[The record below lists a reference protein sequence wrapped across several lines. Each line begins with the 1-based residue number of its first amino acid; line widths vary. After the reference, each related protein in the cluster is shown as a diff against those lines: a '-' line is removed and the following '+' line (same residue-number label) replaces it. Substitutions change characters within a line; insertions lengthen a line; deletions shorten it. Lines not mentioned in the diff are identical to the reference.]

1 MSEQNDIE
9 KEESCC
15 GAECCEEGCVCKA
28 ECCKGGCACCKRDS
42 QGDVKYENKLGWVD
56 KFMGKFV
63 SRKLLVFSTAT
74 ALLAMSELDTE
85 TWGLIAIIYVGGQ
98 SVIDA
103 VKTYK
108 HGGSV

>member
-9 KEESCC
+9 KSEQCC
-15 GAECCEEGCVCKA
+15 GAECCKEGCTCKA
-28 ECCKGGCACCKRDS
+28 ECCKRDS
-42 QGDVKYENKLGWVD
+42 QGAPDTESKLGWFD

-63 SRKLLVFSTAT
+63 SRKLLVFTTAT
-74 ALLAMSELDTE
+74 TLLYLSELDAE

-103 VKTYK
+103 VKTYRY
-108 HGGSV
+108 GDTQ

>member
-1 MSEQNDIE
+1 MGCSANDHDH
-9 KEESCC
+9 ES
-15 GAECCEEGCVCKA
+15 ANVDSPVA
-28 ECCKGGCACCKRDS
+28 ADS
-42 QGDVKYENKLGWVD
+42 QGTPDPEAKLGWVD
-56 KFMGKFV
+56 KIMGKFV

-74 ALLAMSELDTE
+74 ALLALSELDAE

-108 HGGSV
+108 YGDTQ

>member
-1 MSEQNDIE
+1 MGCSEHDHE
-9 KEESCC
+9 HEPATEHKPVE
-15 GAECCEEGCVCKA
+15 A
-28 ECCKGGCACCKRDS
+28 DS
-42 QGDVKYENKLGWVD
+42 QGEADSIEAKLGWAD
-56 KFMGKFV
+56 KLLGKLV

-74 ALLAMSELDTE
+74 ALLALSELDAE

-108 HGGSV
+108 YGDS

>member
-1 MSEQNDIE
+1 MGCSEHDHE
-9 KEESCC
+9 HEP
-15 GAECCEEGCVCKA
+15 GAECKPAKA
-28 ECCKGGCACCKRDS
+28 DC
-42 QGDVKYENKLGWVD
+42 QGEAAPIESKLGWAD
-56 KFMGKFV
+56 KLLGKLV

-74 ALLAMSELDTE
+74 ALLALSELDAE

-108 HGGSV
+108 YGDA

>member
-1 MSEQNDIE
+1 MSEKNDIE
-9 KEESCC
+9 KEELCC
-15 GAECCEEGCVCKA
+15 GAECCKEGCVCK
-28 ECCKGGCACCKRDS
+28 EDCCKDGCACCQRDS
-42 QGDVKYENKLGWVD
+42 QGEVADKAELGWAD
-56 KFMGKFV
+56 KLVGKFV

-74 ALLAMSELDTE
+74 ALLYLSELDAE

-108 HGGSV
+108 YGDTQ

>member
-1 MSEQNDIE
+1 MSENPDIE
-9 KEESCC
+9 KKELCC
-15 GAECCEEGCVCKA
+15 GAECCKEGCQCKL
-28 ECCKGGCACCKRDS
+28 ECCKGGCACCADS
-42 QGDVKYENKLGWVD
+42 QGEAAPVESKLGWAD
-56 KFMGKFV
+56 KFLGKLV

-74 ALLAMSELDTE
+74 ALLALSELDAE

-108 HGGSV
+108 YGDQ

>member
-1 MSEQNDIE
+1 MSNQPDIE
-9 KEESCC
+9 NKECC
-15 GAECCEEGCVCKA
+15 GAECCKEGCQCKLQ
-28 ECCKGGCACCKRDS
+28 CCKGGCACCADS
-42 QGDVKYENKLGWVD
+42 QGEVTSEGKLGWVD
-56 KFMGKFV
+56 TVLGKLV

-74 ALLAMSELDTE
+74 ALLALSELDAE

-108 HGGSV
+108 YGE

>member
-1 MSEQNDIE
+1 
-9 KEESCC
+9 
-15 GAECCEEGCVCKA
+15 
-28 ECCKGGCACCKRDS
+28 
-42 QGDVKYENKLGWVD
+42 
-56 KFMGKFV
+56 MGKFV

-74 ALLAMSELDTE
+74 TLLALSELDAE

-108 HGGSV
+108 YGDV

>member
-1 MSEQNDIE
+1 MNPADNDIE
-9 KEESCC
+9 NVEVEAKP
-15 GAECCEEGCVCKA
+15 VNP
-28 ECCKGGCACCKRDS
+28 DS
-42 QGDVKYENKLGWVD
+42 QGQAMPIENKLGWVD
-56 KFMGKFV
+56 VVMGKFV

-74 ALLAMSELDTE
+74 ALLALSELDAE

-108 HGGSV
+108 YGDR

>member
-1 MSEQNDIE
+1 MGHPENDHEHNAEGKSSDVDCQGEVDSE
-9 KEESCC
+9 
-15 GAECCEEGCVCKA
+15 A
-28 ECCKGGCACCKRDS
+28 
-42 QGDVKYENKLGWVD
+42 KLGWVD
-56 KFMGKFV
+56 KIMGKFV

-74 ALLAMSELDTE
+74 ALLALSELDAE

-108 HGGSV
+108 YGDTQ

>member
-9 KEESCC
+9 KEELCC
-15 GAECCEEGCVCKA
+15 GAECCKEGCRCK
-28 ECCKGGCACCKRDS
+28 EICCNKDC
-42 QGDVKYENKLGWVD
+42 QGDIKDENRLGWVD

-74 ALLAMSELDTE
+74 TLLALSELDAE

-108 HGGSV
+108 YGDAQ

>member
-1 MSEQNDIE
+1 MSEYPDIE
-9 KEESCC
+9 KKEQCC
-15 GAECCEEGCVCKA
+15 GAECCKEGCV
-28 ECCKGGCACCKRDS
+28 CCKRDS
-42 QGDVKYENKLGWVD
+42 QGAPDTESKLGWVD

-63 SRKLLVFSTAT
+63 SRKLLVFTTAT
-74 ALLAMSELDTE
+74 TLLYLSELDAE

-108 HGGSV
+108 YGDRV

>member
-1 MSEQNDIE
+1 MGCSEHDHE
-9 KEESCC
+9 HEH
-15 GAECCEEGCVCKA
+15 GAECKPVEA
-28 ECCKGGCACCKRDS
+28 DS
-42 QGDVKYENKLGWVD
+42 QGQPDSAEAKLGWAD
-56 KFMGKFV
+56 KLLGKLV

-74 ALLAMSELDTE
+74 ALLALSELDAE

-108 HGGSV
+108 YGDSQ

>member
-9 KEESCC
+9 KEEICC
-15 GAECCEEGCVCKA
+15 GADCCKEGCRCKEVCCNKD
-28 ECCKGGCACCKRDS
+28 C
-42 QGDVKYENKLGWVD
+42 QGDIKAENKLGWVD
-56 KFMGKFV
+56 RFMGKFM

-74 ALLAMSELDTE
+74 TLLYLSELDAE
-85 TWGLIAIIYVGGQ
+85 TWGLVAIIYVGGQ

-108 HGGSV
+108 YGDRV

>member
-9 KEESCC
+9 KKEE
-15 GAECCEEGCVCKA
+15 VK
-28 ECCKGGCACCKRDS
+28 
-42 QGDVKYENKLGWVD
+42 DVPHNCQSSVPVKNKLGWVD
-56 KFMGKFV
+56 KFLGKFV
-63 SRKLLVFSTAT
+63 SRKLLVFTTAT
-74 ALLAMSELDTE
+74 ALLYLSELDAE

-108 HGGSV
+108 YGDRM

>member
-1 MSEQNDIE
+1 MGCSEHDHE
-9 KEESCC
+9 HEH
-15 GAECCEEGCVCKA
+15 GADCKPVEA
-28 ECCKGGCACCKRDS
+28 DS
-42 QGDVKYENKLGWVD
+42 QGQPDSAANKLGWAD
-56 KFMGKFV
+56 KLLGKLV

-74 ALLAMSELDTE
+74 ALLALSELDAE

-108 HGGSV
+108 YGDAQ

>member
-1 MSEQNDIE
+1 MEHSEHDREHIA
-9 KEESCC
+9 ESQP
-15 GAECCEEGCVCKA
+15 V
-28 ECCKGGCACCKRDS
+28 KRDS
-42 QGDVKYENKLGWVD
+42 QGTPDAETKLGWVD

-74 ALLAMSELDTE
+74 TLLALSELDAE

-108 HGGSV
+108 YGDT

>member
-9 KEESCC
+9 KEELCC
-15 GAECCEEGCVCKA
+15 GADCCKEGCVCK
-28 ECCKGGCACCKRDS
+28 EGCCDGGCKCCERDI
-42 QGDVKYENKLGWVD
+42 QGEVAVESKLGWVD

-74 ALLAMSELDTE
+74 ALLYLSELDAE

-108 HGGSV
+108 YGDT